1 MSTPIRIWRVEE
13 NDEGQEAATIF
24 EVAGPKR
31 YLAFWD
37 KGPPSFAP
45 DSPAHTHHSL
55 WHGSWHWVV
64 SKNAVQIWGPP
75 VDEADDEEA
84 G

>member
-13 NDEGQEAATIF
+13 DDDGQEAATVF

-37 KGPPSFAP
+37 NGPPSFAP
-45 DSPAHTHHSL
+45 DSPAHSNQSL

-64 SKNAVQIWGPP
+64 SKKATLIWGPP
-75 VDEADDEEA
+75 VEERKE